1 LSTPYDNS
9 AAVVVLPAVGGG
21 RLADTS
27 LRRWLARG
35 ELNRLDAPRE
45 LLARVLGALNVP
57 YPDSG
62 LAALR
67 MWGQTGERPTVWLS
81 AADPVYLEPRLD
93 HLAVHAQDAESVPP
107 ADLRPLFDHLQRTLG
122 GDGGIGF
129 ARLGGYGYLRAAEPI
144 ATAAVPPYVAHLDM
158 PNAYLPMESG
168 ADAYRRLTS
177 EVEMA
182 LHEHEVNQ
190 DRAARGL
197 QPINGL
203 WLWGG
208 GYAPE
213 QTSSPL
219 PPLYTD
225 DPLLA
230 GYWLSNSAPVS
241 GWPGDIAT
249 CAASAAGG
257 FVATVPEKDGAAVLE
272 ACLGE
277 LAGLLE
283 AGRLRRLV
291 LLFRDGVE
299 VSVERRHRWRFWR
312 RDSEYLA

>member
-21 RLADTS
+21 RLAEDS

-35 ELNRLDAPRE
+35 ELGRLDAPRE
-45 LLARVLGALNVP
+45 LLARVLGVLDIP
-57 YPDSG
+57 YPDDG

-67 MWGQTGERPTVWLS
+67 MWGQTGERPTVWLA
-81 AADPVYLEPRLD
+81 AADPVHLEPRLD
-93 HLAVHAQDAESVPP
+93 HLAVHAQDSESVPP
-107 ADLRPLFDHLQRTLG
+107 ADLRPLIDHLQATLG
-122 GDGGIGF
+122 GDGRLGF

-144 ATAAVPPYVAHLDM
+144 ATAAVPPHVAHLDM
-158 PNAYLPMESG
+158 PNAYLPTGAG

-182 LHEHEVNQ
+182 LHEHAVNR
-190 DRAARGL
+190 DRQARGL

-203 WLWGG
+203 WFWGG

-213 QTSSPL
+213 KRSSPL

-230 GYWLSNSAPVS
+230 GYWLSNSGPVS
-241 GWPGDIAT
+241 GWPGDIAA
-249 CAASAAGG
+249 CAESGG
-257 FVATVPEKDGAAVLE
+257 FVATVPGKDDTAVLE

-277 LAGLLE
+277 LADLLH

-299 VSVERRHRWRFWR
+299 ASLERRHRWRFWR
-312 RDSEYLA
+312 RGSEYLA

>member
-1 LSTPYDNS
+1 MSIPYDNS

-21 RLADTS
+21 RLADDS

-35 ELNRLDAPRE
+35 ELGRLDAPRE
-45 LLARVLGALNVP
+45 LLARVLGALSVP

-107 ADLRPLFDHLQRTLG
+107 AELRPLIDHLQATLG
-122 GDGGIGF
+122 GDGHVGF
-129 ARLGGYGYLRAAEPI
+129 ARLGGFGYLRASGPI
-144 ATAAVPPYVAHLDM
+144 ATADVPPYVAHLDM
-158 PNAYLPMESG
+158 PNPYLPSGSG

-182 LHEHEVNQ
+182 LHEHDVN
-190 DRAARGL
+190 RSREAKGL

-203 WLWGG
+203 WFWGG
-208 GYAPE
+208 GFAPE
-213 QTSSPL
+213 KTATPL
-219 PPLYTD
+219 PPLFTD

-230 GYWLSNSAPVS
+230 GYWLSKSAPVS
-241 GWPGDIAT
+241 RWPGDVVA
-249 CAASAAGG
+249 CSESAPGG
-257 FVATVPEKDGAAVLE
+257 FVATVPDEDDAKLLE
-272 ACLGE
+272 ASLGE
-277 LAGLLE
+277 LAGLLR

-299 VSVERRHRWRFWR
+299 AAVERRHRFRFWR
-312 RDSEYLA
+312 RSSEYLA